1 MLEIGV
7 IKLGADDFN
16 TQFWVLSKVLLV
28 RSVFLAA
35 AAFQILRSI
44 FTYKYATHRPS
55 KHNVQTT
62 SNYCE

>member
-16 TQFWVLSKVLLV
+16 TQFWVLSKLLLV

-35 AAFQILRSI
+35 AVVQILHSI
-44 FTYKYATHRPS
+44 FTYKYGTHRPS